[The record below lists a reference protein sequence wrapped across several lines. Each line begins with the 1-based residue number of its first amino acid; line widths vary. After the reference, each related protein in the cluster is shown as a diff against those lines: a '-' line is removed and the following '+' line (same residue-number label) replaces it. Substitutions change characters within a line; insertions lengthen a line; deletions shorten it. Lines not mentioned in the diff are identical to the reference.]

1 MLRLEKGEKM
11 GLGIG
16 TVGPINP
23 SLFRVDEQGRP
34 QVDTVWRVAKSCE
47 EKGYHSVWYAD
58 HLMGWFPPHDFYDPI
73 ATLAFVASRTEKI
86 KIGTS
91 VTDPIR
97 RNPVMLSQSML
108 TLDHISRGR
117 CIFGL
122 GTGEAMNYT
131 PYGMEYSKQVGK
143 FEEALRI
150 IRLSWEAGR
159 GNLVNF
165 EGKFWKLKNAPFDLL
180 PYGEKPPPIWVAAH
194 GPRMLRVVGELA
206 DGWLPM
212 MMTPQEYGEKA
223 EMIRE
228 AAERVG
234 RKAAEITLAL
244 YAPLVIA
251 ETREECLKMMEN
263 PVLKGY
269 ALTLPPSAYER
280 RGLKHPLGERFNPFA
295 DFIFTELS
303 ERVVEAVQHIP
314 TDLAAESFVYGT
326 PEEVVET
333 LKLYAEKGAEVV
345 VLWNQTPFAD
355 PSKTG
360 TSYRLIDEVVRRCS
374 RL

>member
-1 MLRLEKGEKM
+1 
-11 GLGIG
+11 
-16 TVGPINP
+16 
-23 SLFRVDEQGRP
+23 
-34 QVDTVWRVAKSCE
+34 
-47 EKGYHSVWYAD
+47 
-58 HLMGWFPPHDFYDPI
+58 
-73 ATLAFVASRTEKI
+73 
-86 KIGTS
+86 
-91 VTDPIR
+91 
-97 RNPVMLSQSML
+97 ML

-194 GPRMLRVVGELA
+194 GPRMLKVVGELA

-269 ALTLPPSAYER
+269 ALTLPPSAY
-280 RGLKHPLGERFNPFA
+280 
-295 DFIFTELS
+295 
-303 ERVVEAVQHIP
+303 
-314 TDLAAESFVYGT
+314 
-326 PEEVVET
+326 
-333 LKLYAEKGAEVV
+333 
-345 VLWNQTPFAD
+345 
-355 PSKTG
+355 
-360 TSYRLIDEVVRRCS
+360 
-374 RL
+374 